1 MPRLEKAEQVGAS
14 QIFFEQT
21 RGDLNE
27 IKQMVDDPANVELAV
42 ASLAKSEPTAP
53 AGPKVNCLVVSLCAP
68 FLIPA

>member
-42 ASLAKSEPTAP
+42 ARLTKLEPAA
-53 AGPKVNCLVVSLCAP
+53 AGPRVNCLVVSFCAL